1 MGTLGGGSFSAREVA
16 YLQSL
21 PAVERVSNKRIE
33 YTEEFKR
40 YVMRRYAAGD
50 SPVAIFRAAGLDSA
64 LIGYKRIERCIARWK
79 QTVDLSAEPA
89 EEESHPLPAA
99 SYTPG
104 ETDETVETISKTLN
118 PYMAMIQNGHYDVLI
133 AHQLRRIDDL
143 EREVIQLKARM
154 DNVQDVSDDNNMQDE

>member
-1 MGTLGGGSFSAREVA
+1 M
-16 YLQSL
+16 
-21 PAVERVSNKRIE
+21 SNKRIE

-79 QTVDLSAEPA
+79 QTVDISAQSA
-89 EEESHPLPAA
+89 EEESQPLPAA
-99 SYTPG
+99 SYTPV
-104 ETDETVETISKTLN
+104 ETDETVETISRTLN
-118 PYMAMIQNGHYDVLI
+118 PYMAMIQNGHYDILI

-143 EREVIQLKARM
+143 EREVSQLKERM
-154 DNVQDVSDDNNMQDE
+154 DNVQDQADDQST